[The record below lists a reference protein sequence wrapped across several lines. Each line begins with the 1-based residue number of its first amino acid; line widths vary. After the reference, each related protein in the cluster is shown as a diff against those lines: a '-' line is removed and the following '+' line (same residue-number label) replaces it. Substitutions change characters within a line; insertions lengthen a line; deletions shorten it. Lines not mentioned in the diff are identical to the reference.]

1 MLWGVAGLEIRAVRF
16 KDSGNAVSGQ
26 VSGFPR
32 RYGEWALVAGAS
44 EGLGEAF
51 AEELAARGMNLMLLA
66 RRETVLAEVG
76 GRLAARYGV
85 AARWRAIDLS
95 DPDFVSRVERAC
107 EDIAPCVLV
116 YNAAYIPTG
125 PFVDLSQEQ
134 LETLARVNVLGPM
147 ALLKSLLAPMRARGR
162 GAVVLMS
169 SMSGIQGWPRLA
181 AYAASKSFNT
191 ILGEALWYELWE
203 EGIDVVASCP
213 GAVSTPAYFR
223 NFGRRTPGMLTPEEV
238 ARTTLDALGKGPR
251 VVPGRVNRIGWQI
264 ITRLL
269 PRKFLIRLAGAAMKK
284 VL

>member
-1 MLWGVAGLEIRAVRF
+1 MRLTG
-16 KDSGNAVSGQ
+16 SGAAAPGPA
-26 VSGFPR
+26 SGFPR

-66 RRETVLAEVG
+66 RREAVLAKVG

-85 AARWRAIDLS
+85 AARWRALDLA
-95 DPDFVSRVERAC
+95 DPDCVSRVERAC
-107 EDIAPCVLV
+107 EDIAPGVLV

-169 SMSGIQGWPRLA
+169 SMSGIQGWPGLA
-181 AYAASKSFNT
+181 GYAATRSFNA
-191 ILGEALWYELWE
+191 ILGEGLWYELGE
-203 EGIDVVASCP
+203 DNIDVVVSCP

-223 NFGRRTPGMLTPEEV
+223 NFGRRAPGILTPEHV

-251 VVPGRVNRIGWQI
+251 VVPGRVNRIAWQI
-264 ITRLL
+264 LTRLL
-269 PRKFLIRLAGAAMKK
+269 PRKFLIRLTGRTMKK